1 MGAIERTSI
10 GVKPPWVPT
19 VTSAITLPLL
29 KSISYILASKFN
41 PVPPVPP
48 TINLVL
54 SQLKVMVQ
62 YSVMLKIPVAFACQT
77 IAPAVLTRSISAPV
91 PCVI

>member
-1 MGAIERTSI
+1 MSNIVASYAKGITS
-10 GVKPPWVPT
+10 
-19 VTSAITLPLL
+19 
-29 KSISYILASKFN
+29 
-41 PVPPVPP
+41 VPP

-62 YSVMLKIPVAFACQT
+62 YSYKKEPFACQT
-77 IAPAVLTRSISAPV
+77 IAPAVLTLSISGPV